1 MLERRVLEGE
11 IVRKC
16 LARSE
21 KQCSFVEH
29 RNYKARHDGVQC
41 LRFVLSVL
49 SFSRGTS
56 LQVVYRRYASLY
68 VLAGVD
74 ADENPLAALELVHS
88 YVEAL
93 DKFFGA
99 VCELDIM
106 FHLEKAHYILDE
118 MVMNGACVG
127 TWSMAQR
134 PMPRWVASL
143 PWSSSALR
151 LCCRTQDVS
160 WRPTGPRSCSLS
172 RRWKS

>member
-29 RNYKARHDGVQC
+29 RNYKARHDGVHSA
-41 LRFVLSVL
+41 SVSCCQS

-127 TWSMAQR
+127 TWPNTQCPDGSPPTCGAH
-134 PMPRWVASL
+134 PPCASAAKHRMYRGDQQGQGL
-143 PWSSSALR
+143 AA
-151 LCCRTQDVS
+151 CR
-160 WRPTGPRSCSLS
+160 GAGS
-172 RRWKS
+172 R